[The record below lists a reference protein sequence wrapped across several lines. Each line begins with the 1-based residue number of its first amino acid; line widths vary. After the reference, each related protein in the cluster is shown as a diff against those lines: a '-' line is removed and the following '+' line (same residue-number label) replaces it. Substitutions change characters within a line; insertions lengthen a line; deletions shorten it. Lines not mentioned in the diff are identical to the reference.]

1 MPNREVGG
9 YYTSQARA
17 LRRYE
22 SKINVTSV
30 KALSSS
36 VTAVTVA
43 DILTSNDIPVSA
55 GPVTAAISNK
65 LALAGLRILTSTGGG
80 GKIELKLANASSAA
94 VASMTARLWWFT
106 VDRAP
111 GL

>member
-9 YYTSQARA
+9 YHTSQSSIGG
-17 LRRYE
+17 LRTYE

-43 DILTSNDIPVSA
+43 DILTSNDIPISA
-55 GPVTAAISNK
+55 GPVTAAISAK
-65 LALAGLRILTSTGGG
+65 LALAGLRILTSN
-80 GKIELKLANASSAA
+80 GKIQLQLANASSAA

-106 VDRAP
+106 VARAP